1 MAVLVQAGQSVPDF
15 HQAFYERLRWVS
27 AGPFSTGFPAVPLPS
42 GHVVQLP
49 GIYTNSG
56 YVANIADN
64 YGIGLL
70 GQGITVTRETG
81 QLSGGTVTAIIMVN
95 GNGDTG
101 FALFD
106 TTLSAAQVMAVAATA
121 GTEDDRA
128 LIAARLGGD
137 DIVIGDDTRAQAET
151 LRAEAGDDLVMGY
164 GGADLIDGGA
174 GRDLL
179 IGGLGRD
186 TIRGGWGN
194 DLIAGDEGSPRTGT
208 GDVLDG
214 GQGND
219 RLLAD
224 GNGYRLTGG
233 DGADV
238 FVFLRGGTS
247 SLITDFAENQ
257 DRILLD
263 GWTGGFATLQFT
275 ELADGSLRVR
285 AGTTIFRLQGV
296 DRADLDAQDFIFR
309 RGAVDYADAQI
320 DAWLDGW
327 DYAT

>member
-1 MAVLVQAGQSVPDF
+1 
-15 HQAFYERLRWVS
+15 
-27 AGPFSTGFPAVPLPS
+27 
-42 GHVVQLP
+42 
-49 GIYTNSG
+49 
-56 YVANIADN
+56 
-64 YGIGLL
+64 
-70 GQGITVTRETG
+70 
-81 QLSGGTVTAIIMVN
+81 
-95 GNGDTG
+95 
-101 FALFD
+101 
-106 TTLSAAQVMAVAATA
+106 VAATA

-137 DIVIGDDTRAQAET
+137 DIVMGDDTRAQAET
-151 LRAEAGDDLVMGY
+151 LRAAAGDDLVMGF

-186 TIRGGWGN
+186 TIRGGAGH
-194 DLIAGDEGSPRTGT
+194 DLIAGDEGGAGTGA

-214 GQGND
+214 GSGND

-224 GNGYRLTGG
+224 GSGYRLTGG

-238 FVFLRGGTS
+238 FVFLRGGTG

-263 GWTGGFATLQFT
+263 GWTGGFAGLRFA
-275 ELADGSLRVR
+275 ELADGTLQVR

-309 RGAVDYADAQI
+309 RGAVDYADALV

-327 DYAT
+327 DYAA